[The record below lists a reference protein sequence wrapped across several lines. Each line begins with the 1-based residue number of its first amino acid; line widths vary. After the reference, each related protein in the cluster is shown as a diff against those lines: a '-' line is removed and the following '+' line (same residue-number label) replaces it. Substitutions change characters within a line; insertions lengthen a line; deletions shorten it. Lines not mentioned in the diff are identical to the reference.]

1 MEGVK
6 ILEGATTFRWAY
18 MHKFRSVWLTVE
30 KELKIIKDYPLND
43 RRYFCSVCPKARIF
57 LAKADNIVLGSY

>member
-1 MEGVK
+1 MMESLEKIGENSNAIRSLFLRGCLHGGGEDPSTMK

-30 KELKIIKDYPLND
+30 KE
-43 RRYFCSVCPKARIF
+43 
-57 LAKADNIVLGSY
+57 